1 MPHRKYSKEQKKAA
15 KINPRVILPIAY
27 DKYQEIALD
36 WRQFRHWLDEMID
49 KHPELFPKEI
59 TDGYILHDILPASTK
74 LPDVRFRRIKLKATN
89 EENKHQVITICSSDV
104 MPYMTGFTDDVEKAL
119 FLRRFGVPFWAMT
132 YVFGKNDDYWYH
144 MTSRFGRYDIVGT
157 VVKDPSSLPRDLLAD
172 EKHTRFHGDKGY
184 IATTVG
190 ADCVLG
196 ASLSLSADEPSLT
209 KAYGYFKEEA
219 QLVDPD
225 YAPETVNT
233 DGWSATQKAWQSL
246 FSTITVI
253 QCFLH
258 AFLKIRGRT
267 KKRYKAIYAD
277 IQQRV
282 WDIYKAI
289 DHQEFLHQILDF
301 QGWATHHLS
310 GAALDAV
317 EKLCA
322 KADVFALTFD
332 YPQAYR
338 TSNMIDRHMI
348 PLDRWLFASRYF
360 HGNWLSA
367 EYQIRSWVLFH
378 DFMPYCPRAKIRD
391 SFISPVH
398 KLNGFVYHDNWLH
411 NLLIST
417 SCAGLKTNHRK
428 CEN

>member
-1 MPHRKYSKEQKKAA
+1 MPQRKYSKEQKKVA
-15 KINPRVILPIAY
+15 KINPRVILPITY
-27 DKYQEIALD
+27 DEYQEVALD
-36 WRQFRHWLDEMID
+36 WRAFRRWLDDMID
-49 KHPELFPKEI
+49 KHRELFPKEV
-59 TDGYILHDILPASTK
+59 TDGYILHDILPISAK

-89 EENKHQVITICSSDV
+89 EANKHQVITICTSDV

-119 FLRRFGVPFWAMT
+119 FLRRFGVPFWALT
-132 YVFGKNDDYWYH
+132 YVFGRNDDYWYH

-157 VVKDPSSLPRDLLAD
+157 VVKDPSSLPKDLLAD
-172 EKHTRFHGDKGY
+172 EKHTRFNGNKGY

-196 ASLSLSADEPSLT
+196 ASLTLSADERSLT
-209 KAYGYFKEEA
+209 EAYSYFKEEA

-225 YAPETVNT
+225 YTPETVNT
-233 DGWSATQKAWQSL
+233 DGWVATQKAWQGL
-246 FSTITVI
+246 FSTIIVI

-258 AFLKIRGRT
+258 AFIKIRDRT

-277 IQQRV
+277 IQQQV
-282 WDIYKAI
+282 WDIYKAV
-289 DHQEFLHQILDF
+289 DHQDFLRQIVDF
-301 QGWATHHLS
+301 QCWAVQHLS
-310 GAALDAV
+310 GAALDAT

-322 KADVFALTFD
+322 KADLFALTFD
-332 YPQAYR
+332 HPHAYR

-348 PLDRWLFASRYF
+348 PLDRWLFAARYF
-360 HGNWLSA
+360 HGHWISA
-367 EYQIRSWVLFH
+367 EHQIRAWVLFH
-378 DFMPYCPRAKIRD
+378 DFMPYCPRAKVRD
-391 SFISPVH
+391 TFISPVH

-428 CEN
+428 C